1 MIRNFDPQ
9 TIGLSLAVSL
19 GVAFVV
25 VGVRLWLMQ
34 RHKRARQIEARQ
46 LTERLRALL
55 GVCRALG
62 GSFSPAGPGDVRL
75 IEEALAELLLF
86 GSLPQVRLAA
96 QAAQQLAST
105 GRADCQEL
113 VTQLRGELREQ
124 LGLEAL
130 PADLALP
137 PAGPGRA
144 NQRGGGGGG
153 GGGGRRGIALDDGG

>member
-1 MIRNFDPQ
+1 MIRNLDPQ
-9 TIGLSLAVSL
+9 TIGLTLAVSL
-19 GVAFVV
+19 SVAFIV

-46 LTERLRALL
+46 LSERLRALL

-62 GSFSPAGPGDVRL
+62 GSFSPAGPGDARL

-86 GSLPQVRLAA
+86 GTLPQARLAA

-105 GRADCQEL
+105 GRADCQAL
-113 VTQLRGELREQ
+113 VHLLRADLREQ
-124 LGLEAL
+124 LGLEPL
-130 PADLALP
+130 PDDLVLP

-144 NQRGGGGGG
+144 SQRA
-153 GGGGRRGIALDDGG
+153 GGRKGAAALDDGG

>member
-9 TIGLSLAVSL
+9 TVGLTLAVSL
-19 GVAFVV
+19 SVAFIV

-62 GSFSPAGPGDVRL
+62 GSFSPAGPGDVRV

-86 GSLPQVRLAA
+86 GSLPQVRMAA
-96 QAAQQLAST
+96 HAAQQLAST
-105 GRADCQEL
+105 GRADCQAL
-113 VTQLRGELREQ
+113 VQQLRAELREQ

-130 PADLALP
+130 PADRVLP
-137 PAGPGRA
+137 PAGPGRPS
-144 NQRGGGGGG
+144 QRA
-153 GGGGRRGIALDDGG
+153 GGRKGPALDDGA